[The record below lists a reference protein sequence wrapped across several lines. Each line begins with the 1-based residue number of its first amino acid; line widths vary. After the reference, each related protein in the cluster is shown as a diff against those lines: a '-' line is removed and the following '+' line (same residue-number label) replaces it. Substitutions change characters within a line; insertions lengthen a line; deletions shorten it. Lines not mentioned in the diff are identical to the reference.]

1 MINTKNE
8 LISLQQEFDG
18 HISLN
23 ESTDIATIPAIE
35 AARRL
40 AQTSTDTHTIVVPNN
55 VETIWAGDG
64 SGEWI
69 PALVFVP
76 NSEIQQSSEPL
87 AKKQ

>member
-18 HISLN
+18 HLSLN
-23 ESTDIATIPAIE
+23 EATDIASKPAIE

-40 AQTSTDTHTIVVPNN
+40 AQTSTETHSIVIPDN
-55 VETIWAGDG
+55 VESIWAGDG

-76 NSEIQQSSEPL
+76 NAEIQNEPVT
-87 AKKQ
+87 KE